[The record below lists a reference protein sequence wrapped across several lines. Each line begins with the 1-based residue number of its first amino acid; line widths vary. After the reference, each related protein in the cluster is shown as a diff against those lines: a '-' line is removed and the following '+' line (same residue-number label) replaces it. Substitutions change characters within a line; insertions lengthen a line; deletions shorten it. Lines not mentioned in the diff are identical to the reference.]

1 MTSDTIR
8 VVARLKARPDKVI
21 EEWSGHPAID
31 AHFAS
36 EHIREALAQIPDLLA
51 DELDVRGYSLV
62 A

>member
-8 VVARLKARPDKVI
+8 VVARLNARPEKV
-21 EEWSGHPAID
+21 EASYAID

-36 EHIREALAQIPDLLA
+36 EHIPEALARFPDLLA

-62 A
+62 G